1 MLGFEAGPF
10 DRLFLPRGTLDHSAV
25 RASGLI
31 MSVFPQ
37 EISQLLVSWSNGDE
51 AALERL
57 VPLVYPELRKLARR
71 FMGRENPGHT
81 LQTSA
86 LINEAYL
93 RLVDQQHVQWQ
104 DRGHFYAV
112 ATQVMR
118 HILIDHARK
127 YRYSK
132 RGSGAQRVPL
142 DEVASLGQQR
152 AVDLVALDDALTN
165 LARIDERKS
174 KIVALRFFG
183 GLSVEETAEVMK
195 LSAVTVM
202 REWRTAKAWLHREIS
217 RTEVPS

>member
-1 MLGFEAGPF
+1 MA
-10 DRLFLPRGTLDHSAV
+10 D
-25 RASGLI
+25 
-31 MSVFPQ
+31 FPQ
-37 EISQLLVSWSNGDE
+37 EITELLLSWSNGDD

-71 FMGRENPGHT
+71 HMGRENPGHT
-81 LQTSA
+81 LQPSA

-104 DRGHFYAV
+104 DRSHFFAV

-127 YRYSK
+127 YRYTK
-132 RGSGAQRVPL
+132 RGAGAQRVQL
-142 DEVASLGQQR
+142 DDVAILGQER
-152 AVDLVALDDALTN
+152 AVDLVALDDALTT
-165 LARIDERKS
+165 LARIDQRKS
-174 KIVALRFFG
+174 KIVELRFFG

-202 REWRTAKAWLHREIS
+202 REWRTAKAWLHRDIS
-217 RTEVPS
+217 DKG

>member
-1 MLGFEAGPF
+1 
-10 DRLFLPRGTLDHSAV
+10 
-25 RASGLI
+25 

-37 EISQLLVSWSNGDE
+37 EITQLLLSWSEGDE
-51 AALERL
+51 AALDRL

-71 FMGRENPGHT
+71 YMRRENPGHT

-93 RLVDQQHVQWQ
+93 RLVDQQHVQWE
-104 DRGHFYAV
+104 DRAHFFAV

-118 HILIDHARK
+118 HILIDHARR

-142 DEVASLGQQR
+142 DEALVLGQER
-152 AVDLVALDDALTN
+152 AVDLVALDEALTS
-165 LARIDERKS
+165 LAKIDERKS
-174 KIVALRFFG
+174 KIVELRFFG

-202 REWRTAKAWLHREIS
+202 REWRTAKAWLHSEIT
-217 RTEVPS
+217 RTQQPS